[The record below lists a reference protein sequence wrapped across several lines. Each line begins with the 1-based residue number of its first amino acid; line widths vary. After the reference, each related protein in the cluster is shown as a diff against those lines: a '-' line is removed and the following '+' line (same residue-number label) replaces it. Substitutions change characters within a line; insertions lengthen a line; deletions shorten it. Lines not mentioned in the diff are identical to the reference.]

1 MEYDK
6 KNKDEQIKNLT
17 GELAALK
24 VLVDHVVFLLVVM
37 YVQVLGPVL
46 VLLLLLSMG
55 LVSALWQ
62 VQAVLR
68 SEE

>member
-1 MEYDK
+1 M
-6 KNKDEQIKNLT
+6 
-17 GELAALK
+17 
-24 VLVDHVVFLLVVM
+24 LVDHVVFLLVVM

-68 SEE
+68 SEG